1 MKSAQSFL
9 IAIRLLLLLVSILT
23 QPHLLANAFSLD
35 NNSKMARPYCLNVK
49 LELRPDQRET
59 FLKLIKEDQKQSI
72 ATEPGCLQ
80 FVVGEDTTTPN
91 AFYLHEEYTNEAG
104 FQAHTET
111 PHFAKWNEFCETK
124 PWSNNDGPVV
134 DFYHGTH
141 QVQTTWPMPA
151 YAYCLNVDLYPKPE
165 VRDEFLKVIAA
176 NKKGTDDNEPLCL
189 QYVYG
194 ESTSVSNA
202 FHFHEQYTG
211 KEAGKEGFEAHAA
224 SPHFADWEA
233 FASTGEPFSK
243 PPVVSF
249 FKTI

>member
-1 MKSAQSFL
+1 MILSTLSFL
-9 IAIRLLLLLVSILT
+9 IAIKVFLLSILT
-23 QPHLLANAFSLD
+23 QLHTSTAFSLE
-35 NNSKMARPYCLNVK
+35 NNNKMGPFCLNLK
-49 LELRPDQRET
+49 LALRPDQREE
-59 FLKLIKEDQKQSI
+59 FLTLIKEDQKQSL
-72 ATEPGCLQ
+72 ATEPGCVQ

-91 AFYLHEEYTNEAG
+91 TFYLHEEYKNEAG

-111 PHFAKWNEFCETK
+111 PHFAKWNAFCDTK
-124 PWSNNDGPVV
+124 PWSNDGPVV
-134 DFYHGTH
+134 TFYHGTH
-141 QVQTTWPMPA
+141 ETQTWPTPD
-151 YAYCLNVDLYPKPE
+151 YAYCLNVDLYPQPE
-165 VRDEFLKVIAA
+165 ARDAFLKVIAA
-176 NKKGTDDNEPLCL
+176 NKKGTDANEPLCL

-194 ESTSVSNA
+194 ESTSVPNA

-211 KEAGKEGFEAHAA
+211 KEAGKEGFEAHTS